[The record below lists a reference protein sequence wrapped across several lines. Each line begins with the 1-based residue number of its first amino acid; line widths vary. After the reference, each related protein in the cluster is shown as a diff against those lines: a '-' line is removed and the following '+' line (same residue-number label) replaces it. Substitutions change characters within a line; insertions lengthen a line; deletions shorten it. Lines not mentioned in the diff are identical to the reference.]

1 MKVLIKRPKL
11 CDTKRE
17 AVLHN
22 KSRGR
27 FSNHKKTAAF
37 GILEWRDPIIQ
48 KGKKVLYFVM
58 INNHIGFYLD
68 KMSSILSKWS
78 YLGKMDLFGQIRM
91 YLANVFHH
99 KG

>member
-11 CDTKRE
+11 CDIKRE
-17 AVLHN
+17 AVFHN

-27 FSNHKKTAAF
+27 FRNHEKTAVL

-48 KGKKVLYFVM
+48 KGKKVSYFVM

-68 KMSSILSKWS
+68 KNEFHIV
-78 YLGKMDLFGQIRM
+78 KMVLFG
-91 YLANVFHH
+91 
-99 KG
+99 